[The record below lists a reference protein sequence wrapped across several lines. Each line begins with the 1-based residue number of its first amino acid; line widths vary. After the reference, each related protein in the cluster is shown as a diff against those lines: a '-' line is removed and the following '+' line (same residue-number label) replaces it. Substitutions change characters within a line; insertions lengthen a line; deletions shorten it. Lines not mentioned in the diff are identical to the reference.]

1 MDSGVLNTQKIVVT
15 AAVLIGLLILL
26 IIGYSLYK
34 KATVAQDELAKK
46 VALDQVTKKSGDKA
60 SVSLT
65 GESKNTSLFSFD
77 NLTQKNSTD
86 SSKDNSIQVV
96 NETVPPNAT
105 DTLPAQEDIPTPANE
120 DPTPIVTVRPKPRY
134 IAKPVD
140 YDRPLTA
147 AEIRAI
153 RSLPIDSSP
162 SGVLQTKLEADSG
175 GEYRARY

>member
-1 MDSGVLNTQKIVVT
+1 M
-15 AAVLIGLLILL
+15 
-26 IIGYSLYK
+26 
-34 KATVAQDELAKK
+34 AKK
-46 VALDQVTKKSGDKA
+46 VALDQVTKKSGDQT

-65 GESKNTSLFSFD
+65 GEAKNTSLFSFD
-77 NLTQKNSTD
+77 NLTQKGSSQSATD
-86 SSKDNSIQVV
+86 TGIQVV
-96 NETVPPNAT
+96 NETTPTNAT
-105 DTLPAQEDIPTPANE
+105 DTLPSQEDMPTPANE
-120 DPTPIVTVRPKPRY
+120 DPTSVVTVRPKPRY

-162 SGVLQTKLEADSG
+162 SGVLQTKLEADTG